1 MIILEE
7 YLVQW
12 QGLAP
17 FQCISIGIEGMDQA
31 PGLVNLLET
40 FFFSAVQNP
49 ENVVSGPVLQ
59 KFMDVRHRNI
69 HLSKEQNNFQ
79 CKVLGRGIVTVPIF
93 RYKFRL

>member
-40 FFFSAVQNP
+40 FFFLLFGGP
-49 ENVVSGPVLQ
+49 ES
-59 KFMDVRHRNI
+59 
-69 HLSKEQNNFQ
+69 
-79 CKVLGRGIVTVPIF
+79 
-93 RYKFRL
+93 

>member
-17 FQCISIGIEGMDQA
+17 FQRISIGIEGMDQA
-31 PGLVNLLET
+31 PCLVNLLET
-40 FFFSAVQNP
+40 LFFSAVQNP
-49 ENVVSGPVLQ
+49 ENVVSGSVLQ